1 MVKRQRSF
9 PSLEASPLAPLCRVL
24 ENSDES
30 TGAERSK
37 WKPFSSRDIRNA
49 YTALGDCSLAGRF
62 NPSLK
67 YGNHPTHP
75 KCFIHVVVDAEDELI
90 AAFKPI

>member
-1 MVKRQRSF
+1 MVKRQRPF
-9 PSLEASPLAPLCRVL
+9 PSLEASPLNPLCRVL

-49 YTALGDCSLAGRF
+49 YTAIGDCSFAGSY

-67 YGNHPTHP
+67 NVNHLMHP

-90 AAFKPI
+90 AVIKPI